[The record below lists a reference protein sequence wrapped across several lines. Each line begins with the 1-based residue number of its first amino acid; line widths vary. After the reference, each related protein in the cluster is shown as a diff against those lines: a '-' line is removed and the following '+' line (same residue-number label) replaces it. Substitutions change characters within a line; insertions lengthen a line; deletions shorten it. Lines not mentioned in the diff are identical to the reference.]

1 MTLET
6 TSIAPGATE
15 IRIAGEID
23 LYNATAV
30 KELIIRLWNKGE
42 RSFIVDLSDLTHVDS
57 SGIGVLIYIYTG
69 CRTRDLTV
77 FFFGVT
83 AEVGRVLAQTR
94 LNGYL
99 PIAATRSEALAE
111 LGTDIGSS
119 PRVEEIR
126 RLEVDPGSPLF
137 DTSGMYFKEFHID
150 LSQVRRL
157 AGLIVQKAPPEIRE
171 INILEQQV
179 SEIIKNAVRHG
190 NLNDKNKAI
199 RIWFS
204 FTPSFARLIV
214 EDEGTGFQDL
224 ERWNEFYRQ
233 KIECYRN
240 NRFDEMMSFLAFR
253 TEHSEDS
260 DGGNALFAAIE
271 FWNDGVVFNER
282 RNAVA
287 LRRRFG

>member
-1 MTLET
+1 MDLET

-15 IRIAGEID
+15 IRITGEVD
-23 LYNATAV
+23 LYNAAAV

-42 RSFIVDLSDLTHVDS
+42 RSFIVDLGGLTHVDS

-77 FFFGVT
+77 VFFGVT
-83 AEVGRVLAQTR
+83 AEVNRVLSQTR
-94 LNGYL
+94 LDGYL
-99 PIAATRSEALAE
+99 PLAATRSEALAE
-111 LGTDIGSS
+111 LGTDLESL
-119 PRVEEIR
+119 PPVEEIR
-126 RLEVDPGSPLF
+126 RLEIDPDSPLF
-137 DTSGMYFKEFHID
+137 DTDDMYFKEFHID

-190 NLNDKNKAI
+190 NGNDKSKAV

-204 FTPSFARLIV
+204 FTPSYARLVV
-214 EDEGTGFQDL
+214 EDEGAGFQDL
-224 ERWNEFYRQ
+224 ERWNEFYRR
-233 KIECYRN
+233 KIECYRS
-240 NRFDEMMSFLAFR
+240 NRFEEMMDYLAFR
-253 TEHSEDS
+253 TERSVDS

-271 FWNDGVVFNER
+271 FWNDGVVFNKK

-287 LRRRFG
+287 LRRRFR